1 MASEKKIVPMKGRAW
16 KFGDNVPTDSI
27 VPTAVVQGAMEVI
40 LPHVL
45 ADLKPEFPKGVKPG
59 DIMVAGHHFGQS
71 SGRGVAS
78 KAIIASGI
86 SCIVAESFARTF
98 LRNSYE
104 VGLPLLECPGAS
116 ELAKDGDVV
125 YVDLVKG
132 IARNETTGVTLQAL
146 PVAPFLLTML
156 EAGGIIPLVK
166 KTGPD
171 LGTGGA

>member
-1 MASEKKIVPMKGRAW
+1 MAADKKIVPMKGRAW
-16 KFGDNVPTDSI
+16 KFGDNVPTDQI
-27 VPTAVVQGAMEVI
+27 VPTAVVQSSMEVI

-45 ADLKPEFPKGVKPG
+45 AELKAEFPRGVKQG
-59 DIMVAGHHFGQS
+59 DILVAGHHFGQS

-78 KAIIASGI
+78 KAIAASGI
-86 SCIVAESFARTF
+86 VCIVAESFARTF
-98 LRNSYE
+98 LRNSFE

-116 ELAKDGDVV
+116 GLARDGDIV

-132 IARNETTGVTLQAL
+132 VARNETTGVTLQAR
-146 PVAPFLLTML
+146 PVEPFLLTML

-171 LGTGGA
+171 LGFKNL

>member
-1 MASEKKIVPMKGRAW
+1 MPKIVPMKGRAW

-27 VPTAVVQGAMEVI
+27 VPTAVVQQAMDVI

-45 ADLKPEFPKGVKPG
+45 ADLKPEFPKGVKQG
-59 DIMVAGHHFGQS
+59 DILVAGHHFGQS

-78 KAIIASGI
+78 KAIAASGI
-86 SCIVAESFARTF
+86 VCIVADTFARTF

-116 ELAKDGDVV
+116 TLAKDGDIVS
-125 YVDLVKG
+125 VDLITGVAK
-132 IARNETTGVTLQAL
+132 NETTGVTLQGR

-171 LGTGGA
+171 LGFKSA

>member
-1 MASEKKIVPMKGRAW
+1 MSEKKIVPMKGRAW
-16 KFGDNVPTDSI
+16 LFGDNVPTDSI
-27 VPTAVVQGAMEVI
+27 VPTAVVQMSMDKI

-78 KAIIASGI
+78 KAIMASGI
-86 SCIVAESFARTF
+86 VCIVADSFARTF

-104 VGLPLLECPGAS
+104 VGLPLLECPGAG
-116 ELAKDGDVV
+116 ELAKDGETV

-132 IARNETTGVTLQAL
+132 IARNETTGVELKAR

-171 LGTGGA
+171 LGFKAT